1 MMNSIVNYYQNILFN
16 FWVKF
21 AEINLQTFHV
31 SEWEIKENPKWKTCF
46 WEREKNSKFLSS
58 CNEDNLIKIK
68 AKLIKDFRVQV
79 YGCIIYLKHDRTAL
93 LSLIVPHSCTHVMLT
108 PLSGSECKNTWSP
121 VLCLLPLVF
130 LIFLSLP
137 ALLLQK

>member
-1 MMNSIVNYYQNILFN
+1 MFQ
-16 FWVKF
+16 
-21 AEINLQTFHV
+21 
-31 SEWEIKENPKWKTCF
+31 SERSKKIPNGKHAF
-46 WEREKNSKFLSS
+46 ERGEKNSKFLSS

-108 PLSGSECKNTWSP
+108 PSGSECKNT
-121 VLCLLPLVF
+121 
-130 LIFLSLP
+130 
-137 ALLLQK
+137 